1 MIAQLRGLLLH
12 KDPPL
17 LVVEAAGVGYELE
30 APLSTWSRLPELGQE
45 VSLRTHLVIRE
56 DQHLLYGFATEAE
69 RRLFRDLLKVNGV
82 GPKIALAMLSAMTV
96 DNLLRCIQSQDT
108 AALVKVPGIG
118 RKTAERLIVDLKDR
132 VEQLTGLAAAVL
144 PADRAPVDST
154 AQGEALDALVSL
166 GYKPGEARRLLE
178 QVGPRPAGSTADL
191 LRAALRAAAR

>member
-1 MIAQLRGLLLH
+1 
-12 KDPPL
+12 
-17 LVVEAAGVGYELE
+17 
-30 APLSTWSRLPELGQE
+30 
-45 VSLRTHLVIRE
+45 
-56 DQHLLYGFATEAE
+56 LYGFATEAE